1 MSPKRL
7 YLGFTL
13 IALIGIPATAQAEDD
28 YGRSGLYLGAGLGLG
43 FEQFEGTGGLDID
56 TGIGFAGWAGYRNNP
71 HAALELQLEY
81 MDRFNASVGGV
92 DIDANVLAF
101 TGNLKAYLMTGKV
114 QPFAVVGIGVLRA
127 ELEAFDASVSDTD
140 FAARFGGGIDFYGSQ
155 LGKNGRTNLS
165 LGVTASYVLTT
176 GAIDGFDYVSLV
188 LGFQY
193 RF

>member
-81 MDRFNASVGGV
+81 MDRFDASVGGV
-92 DIDANVLAF
+92 DIDANVLAL
-101 TGNLKAYLMTGKV
+101 TGNLKVYLSTSWI
-114 QPFAVVGIGVLRA
+114 QPFAVVGW
-127 ELEAFDASVSDTD
+127 S
-140 FAARFGGGIDFYGSQ
+140 
-155 LGKNGRTNLS
+155 
-165 LGVTASYVLTT
+165 
-176 GAIDGFDYVSLV
+176 
-188 LGFQY
+188 
-193 RF
+193 